1 MAAQAAHIVDKVLPN
16 VPVRQWV
23 VSFPYELRM
32 LLAKQSDVL
41 SAVLRIVMSLVLSWY
56 VERGK
61 ELGISEPKTGGINV
75 LQRFGGSLNFNPH
88 VHMIMMDGVF
98 VFHDEQGDEATF
110 HPFRAPTKRELSEL
124 VHRLSR
130 RISRMLRSRGLIND
144 SPDQEQQEDNGALD
158 ACRKVSLRK
167 GRFGFVDERDER
179 GNSQQQLFPE
189 LNSYRKSTS
198 PTCADLEGYSLE
210 AGVWMPAVVVG
221 TRSEEKIKASRERL
235 LRYCLRGPL
244 GSNRLSRLSDGSI
257 AYRTK
262 YGRGNRTH
270 LVMSPVEF
278 LARMASLVPP
288 ARRALLRYFGILAP
302 NSPYRRIIVPKHN
315 PETRPKP
322 SSFPT
327 SSKPKRPK
335 GKSNKPSNTR
345 CLDEIISSG
354 TNGEPEPVVR
364 TSRYIDWA
372 TLMKRTF
379 GIDVLQC
386 PKCESN
392 TKMTVIAVISR
403 RDVVNKILSHVQLP
417 LSPET
422 LSDGYSVAYEVSPEE
437 VPTWVEGTFVEEEGY
452 VWERGPPRE
461 WEGVDP
467 PYCC

>member
-1 MAAQAAHIVDKVLPN
+1 MAAQAAHIVDN

-41 SAVLRIVMSLVLSWY
+41 SAVLRIVMRLVLSWY
-56 VERGK
+56 VKRGK
-61 ELGISEPKTGGINV
+61 ELGISEPKTRGINV

-158 ACRKVSLRK
+158 ACRRVSLRK
-167 GRFGFVDERDER
+167 GRFERVDEN

-322 SSFPT
+322 SSFPR
-327 SSKPKRPK
+327 SSK

-345 CLDEIISSG
+345 CLDAIISSG
-354 TNGEPEPVVR
+354 SSEPSATNREPDVPVVR

-372 TLMKRTF
+372 TLMNRTF

-422 LSDGYSVAYEVSPEE
+422 LLDGYSVAYEVSPEE

-467 PYCC
+467 PHCC